1 MAHYQTFSLYPID
14 GTDYDITFEFL
25 ARRFVTVTAINAQ
38 GDETPLVVN
47 QDYRYLSNTT
57 IRLFNIQPGWSVLR
71 LLRRTSATDR
81 IVDFKNGS
89 VLRDRDL
96 NISQIQSIHIAEEAR
111 DQSVELTLDY
121 TRQAKE
127 AADRAKVS
135 ETNAHSSEV
144 SAAGSAAE
152 AKVSLNRALRVPA
165 SEVYLNDL
173 PVREQRKNKL
183 IAFDS
188 VGDATVLIPEPGTAA
203 AVMVGLVQPDGF
215 RNIGIV
221 ADQIALEDIEPRR
234 PDETVLVYGHL
245 MGNHKEV
252 LKYRSPIAGETVR
265 PHDGGMVVATK
276 GGKRWYLCTPSGAMQ
291 MSWWKNPR
299 RTWDEAVAGW
309 LLWTNTQGTAIPKIA
324 FPRGTHVFK
333 RNIVLNNT
341 KDYHIVGQRGNSSGT
356 TLQFQIPRSA
366 GLMNNACIEHW
377 ASEFKFN
384 CLQLNDIVI
393 EGLGT
398 PKEGTDDAS
407 FGMVHGVKCRTTG
420 ALWSDVKIQN
430 FRGAGLWLDNAFDNT
445 FNKVGVFACGRMK
458 DGYDY
463 MNVDHVGSR
472 EACLY
477 PPIWIM
483 SSRSGD
489 ASNFNRFLD
498 QSFELNNCTPFCQ
511 IGGIIEG
518 NGHGKGGIQHHFIR
532 THSERPGRASMPVAQ
547 RGTFLFIS
555 NGEVWLDSVGV
566 SNFVNLIEYGPYVQ
580 LFINNSGRASG
591 DIVNM
596 STSNGNCRFRITN
609 SIIGGSLTIPS
620 NIQHDTYITGTIIN
634 GAVRTATTSGMTAVS
649 NSRINGDVEV
659 GGVSLLGS
667 MGGFKMDNCMV
678 TGNVTGTDKS
688 NRVNVTNCY
697 INGDLKLL
705 GNHSFQAFNQV
716 TGTTEMAKMA
726 TNHGIGTEASPAV
739 LWVDNSY
746 SEIDGTVTK
755 GTHILRRNNAKG
767 NAPGWVALTTGSNGG
782 GLTVAAMGA
791 LQS

>member
-1 MAHYQTFSLYPID
+1 
-14 GTDYDITFEFL
+14 
-25 ARRFVTVTAINAQ
+25 
-38 GDETPLVVN
+38 
-47 QDYRYLSNTT
+47 
-57 IRLFNIQPGWSVLR
+57 
-71 LLRRTSATDR
+71 
-81 IVDFKNGS
+81 
-89 VLRDRDL
+89 
-96 NISQIQSIHIAEEAR
+96 
-111 DQSVELTLDY
+111 
-121 TRQAKE
+121 
-127 AADRAKVS
+127 
-135 ETNAHSSEV
+135 
-144 SAAGSAAE
+144 
-152 AKVSLNRALRVPA
+152 
-165 SEVYLNDL
+165 
-173 PVREQRKNKL
+173 
-183 IAFDS
+183 
-188 VGDATVLIPEPGTAA
+188 
-203 AVMVGLVQPDGF
+203 
-215 RNIGIV
+215 IGIIQ
-221 ADQIALEDIEPRR
+221 DQIALEDVEPLRA
-234 PDETVLVYGHL
+234 DETVLVYGHV
-245 MGNHKEV
+245 MANHKEV
-252 LKYRSPIAGETVR
+252 LQYRSPTAGETVR

-276 GGKRWYLCTPSGAMQ
+276 GGKRWYLCDTADCMQ

-309 LLWTNTQGTAIPKIA
+309 KTWTESQGLAIPKVA
-324 FPRGTHVFK
+324 FPKCVLVFK
-333 RNIVLNNT
+333 SNIVLNNL
-341 KDYHIVGQRGNSSGT
+341 KDYHIVGQRGNYSGT

-366 GLMNNACIEHW
+366 GLMNSACIEHW
-377 ASEFKFN
+377 GSEFKFN

-393 EGLGT
+393 EGIGT

-407 FGMVHGVKCRTTG
+407 FGMIHGVKCRTTG

-445 FNKVGVFACGRMK
+445 FNKVGVLACGRMK

-518 NGHGKGGIQHHFIR
+518 HGHGAGGIQHHFIR
-532 THSERPGRASMPVAQ
+532 THSERPGRSSMPVAQ

-591 DIVNM
+591 NIVNM

-634 GAVRTATTSGMTAVS
+634 GAVRTATTSGMAAVS

-659 GGVSLLGS
+659 G
-667 MGGFKMDNCMV
+667 
-678 TGNVTGTDKS
+678 
-688 NRVNVTNCY
+688 
-697 INGDLKLL
+697 
-705 GNHSFQAFNQV
+705 
-716 TGTTEMAKMA
+716 
-726 TNHGIGTEASPAV
+726 
-739 LWVDNSY
+739 
-746 SEIDGTVTK
+746 
-755 GTHILRRNNAKG
+755 
-767 NAPGWVALTTGSNGG
+767 
-782 GLTVAAMGA
+782 
-791 LQS
+791 